1 MADRLR
7 VRAYNVR
14 FGDAILVTVPERDPA
29 GPADDPAIERHLLID
44 VGNTLNQAGGVDAV
58 FRPVVEDILQELG
71 GKPLDLYVMTHEHL
85 DHVQG
90 LYYADRT
97 WYPHGA
103 LKSRLQVNTAWL
115 TASAAP
121 DYYQKH
127 PEARR
132 KKLAMDKAYRE
143 IAGYLGSHPAAAAFQ
158 TLLTI
163 NNPRSTED
171 CVDFLR
177 GLAPAERVHY
187 VYAGLDTTG
196 KHPFREARFEIWA
209 PDEDTSQYYAAPL
222 IPMALTA
229 AARAGG
235 RAPARPPLVPPPG
248 VDAGSFYDLVDARSR
263 GLVDNLLAIDKAANN
278 TSVVFLLEWRGWR
291 LLFAG
296 DAELA
301 SWQHMQA
308 AGALKPV
315 DFLKVSH
322 HGSHNGTPN
331 QGLLDQV
338 LPPQGTGSRPRSA
351 VIQTWEDTYSGIPH
365 APTNAKLAARAHL
378 QSTVEPGNR
387 DQLYME
393 TCFCA

>member
-1 MADRLR
+1 MTDRLR

-14 FGDAILVTVPERDPA
+14 FGDAILVTVPDRDPA
-29 GPADDPAIERHLLID
+29 GPADGPATERHVLID

-58 FRPVVEDILQELG
+58 FKPVVEDILQELG

-90 LYYADRT
+90 LYYADRR
-97 WYPHGA
+97 WYPPGA

-143 IAGYLGSHPAAAAFQ
+143 ISAYLGSHPAAGAFQ
-158 TLLTI
+158 TLLAI
-163 NNPRSTED
+163 NDPRSTKD

-177 GLAPAERVHY
+177 DLAAPQRVHY

-196 KHPFREARFEIWA
+196 KHPFREVRFELWA
-209 PDEDTSQYYAAPL
+209 PAEDTSSYYATPL
-222 IPMALTA
+222 APMALTA
-229 AARAGG
+229 AARASG
-235 RAPARPPLVPPPG
+235 RAPARPLLVPPPG

-263 GLVDNLLAIDKAANN
+263 GFVDNLLAIDKAANN

-308 AGALKPV
+308 AGVLKPV

-331 QGLLDQV
+331 QDLLDQV
-338 LPPQGTGSRPRSA
+338 LPPQEAGSRARYA

-387 DQLYME
+387 DQLYMD
-393 TCFCA
+393 TYFRA